1 MPAAPHVRRSRIAN
15 RAVILFALLSMLG
28 VVGWPEESAS
38 LAKKDHWAFKPPVRP
53 AVPAV
58 KNRDWPRCPIDNFV
72 LARLEAEQ
80 LAPSQPA
87 DRVTLFRRLS
97 FDLTGLPPTP
107 EEVGQFVSDKHP
119 DAYEKIVDRLLN
131 SPRYGERWGRH
142 WLDAVHYGESHGYDK
157 DKPRPNAW
165 PYRDYVIRSLN
176 QDTPYSRFVQEQL
189 AGDALFPDSADG
201 VVATGF
207 IAAGP
212 WDYVGHVELPE
223 SKADGLIARYNDRD
237 DMVMNTMSTFLSL
250 TVHCARC
257 HDHKFDPISQQEYYG
272 LQAVFAGGVQSLSMT
287 PLMNQRIPGP
297 ELKFEERWMPPTHPE
312 TPDAPCKDMS
322 ITVGWNTAQAVGITR
337 EEMDAWAAR
346 SHQRAI
352 AAIGAGKFVD
362 EIIPLKVQQ
371 FDGSVVDFSVDEH
384 PRRDTTVEKLAE
396 LKVLHP
402 EIEGFSITAGNSS
415 GTNDAAAAVALVDYA
430 YADAEKLTKLA
441 TVKAWAAAGVAPRD
455 CGLGAVKVIG
465 KVLQR
470 AGLKPSDVAL
480 WEINEAFASVPI
492 AACREYGLDEEL
504 VNFSGSGCSLG
515 HPIAASGARM
525 VTTLVYELQRRGG
538 GIGVAA
544 MCAGGG
550 QGGAVV
556 IEV

>member
-1 MPAAPHVRRSRIAN
+1 
-15 RAVILFALLSMLG
+15 
-28 VVGWPEESAS
+28 
-38 LAKKDHWAFKPPVRP
+38 
-53 AVPAV
+53 
-58 KNRDWPRCPIDNFV
+58 
-72 LARLEAEQ
+72 
-80 LAPSQPA
+80 
-87 DRVTLFRRLS
+87 
-97 FDLTGLPPTP
+97 
-107 EEVGQFVSDKHP
+107 
-119 DAYEKIVDRLLN
+119 
-131 SPRYGERWGRH
+131 
-142 WLDAVHYGESHGYDK
+142 
-157 DKPRPNAW
+157 
-165 PYRDYVIRSLN
+165 
-176 QDTPYSRFVQEQL
+176 
-189 AGDALFPDSADG
+189 
-201 VVATGF
+201 
-207 IAAGP
+207 
-212 WDYVGHVELPE
+212 
-223 SKADGLIARYNDRD
+223 
-237 DMVMNTMSTFLSL
+237 
-250 TVHCARC
+250 
-257 HDHKFDPISQQEYYG
+257 
-272 LQAVFAGGVQSLSMT
+272 
-287 PLMNQRIPGP
+287 
-297 ELKFEERWMPPTHPE
+297 MPPTHPE

-322 ITVGWNTAQAVGITR
+322 ITVGWNTAQAIGITR

-352 AAIGAGKFVD
+352 AAIDAGKFVD

-384 PRRDTTVEKLAE
+384 PRRDTTVEKLAG

-415 GTNDAAAAVALVDYA
+415 GTNDAAAAVALVDGG
-430 YADAEKLTKLA
+430 YADAEKLTKLG

-465 KVLQR
+465 KVLDR

-492 AACREYGLDEEL
+492 AACREYGIDEEL